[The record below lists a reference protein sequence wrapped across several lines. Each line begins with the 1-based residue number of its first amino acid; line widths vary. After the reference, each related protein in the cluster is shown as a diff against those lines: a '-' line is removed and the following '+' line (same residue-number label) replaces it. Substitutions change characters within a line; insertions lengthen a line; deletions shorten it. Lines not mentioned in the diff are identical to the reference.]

1 MSHSHPA
8 IVVSL
13 QTGFQTLTLNR
24 PGKRNALDDDMYAA
38 LTAALTAGEADPQVR
53 AHVLLGQAGVFSAG
67 NDLAAFATADWTP
80 GVTQPVI
87 TFLRCIV
94 GLQKPLLAGVNGL
107 CVGIGTTLLLHCDYV
122 VASVRTVLRAPFVD
136 LGLVP
141 EAGSSL
147 LAPRLMGTA
156 RAFELLCLGGNFD
169 AARALQCG
177 LVNEVSEAEQVT
189 QRICAVAA
197 TLAGKPQAALRM
209 SRRLLR
215 GDPAELLARIDTEA
229 QLFALQL
236 QSDEARAAF
245 ARFLNK
251 RSAPP

>member
-8 IVVSL
+8 IVVSV
-13 QTGFQTLTLNR
+13 QPGFQTLTLNR
-24 PGKRNALDDDMYAA
+24 PGKRNALDDAMYAA
-38 LTAALTAGEADPQVR
+38 LTAALIAGEADPQVR
-53 AHVLLGQAGVFSAG
+53 VHVLLGQPGVFSAG

-87 TFLRCIV
+87 TFLRCIA
-94 GLQKPLLAGVNGL
+94 GLHKPLLAGVDGL

-122 VASVRTVLRAPFVD
+122 VASTRSVLRAPFVD

-141 EAGSSL
+141 EAASSL
-147 LAPRLMGTA
+147 LAPRLMGMA
-156 RAFELLCLGGNFD
+156 RAFELLCLGGTFD
-169 AARALQCG
+169 AARAAQCG
-177 LVNEVSEAEQVT
+177 LVNELTEAEQVT
-189 QRICAVAA
+189 SRICTVAA
-197 TLAGKPQAALRM
+197 TLAAKPQTALLL

-215 GDPAELLARIDTEA
+215 GDPADVLARIDSEA
-229 QLFALQL
+229 QLFAQQL

-251 RSAPP
+251 RPAQP

>member
-8 IVVSL
+8 IVVSV
-13 QTGFQTLTLNR
+13 QPGFQTLTLNR
-24 PGKRNALDDDMYAA
+24 PGKRNALDDAMYAA
-38 LTAALTAGEADPQVR
+38 LTAALIAGEADPQVR
-53 AHVLLGQAGVFSAG
+53 VHVLLGQAGVFSAG

-94 GLQKPLLAGVNGL
+94 GLQKPLLAGVDGL

-122 VASVRTVLRAPFVD
+122 VASTRSVLRAPFVD

-141 EAGSSL
+141 EAASSL
-147 LAPRLMGTA
+147 LAPRLMGMA
-156 RAFELLCLGGNFD
+156 RAFELLCLGGSFD
-169 AARALQCG
+169 AGRAAQCG
-177 LVNEVSEAEQVT
+177 LVNELTEAEQVT
-189 QRICAVAA
+189 SRICTVAA
-197 TLAGKPQAALRM
+197 TLAAKPQTALLL

-215 GDPAELLARIDTEA
+215 GDPADVLARIDSEA
-229 QLFALQL
+229 QLFAQQL

-251 RSAPP
+251 RPAQP

>member
-13 QTGFQTLTLNR
+13 QPGFQTLTLNR

-38 LTAALTAGEADPQVR
+38 LTAALIAGEADPQVR
-53 AHVLLGQAGVFSAG
+53 VHVLLGQAGVFSAG

-80 GVTQPVI
+80 GVTQPVV

-94 GLQKPLLAGVNGL
+94 GLQKPLLAGVDGL

-122 VASVRTVLRAPFVD
+122 VASTRSVLRAPFVD

-141 EAGSSL
+141 EAASSL
-147 LAPRLMGTA
+147 LAPRLMGMA
-156 RAFELLCLGGNFD
+156 RAFELLCLGGSFD
-169 AARALQCG
+169 AARAAQCG
-177 LVNEVSEAEQVT
+177 LVNEVTEVEQVT
-189 QRICAVAA
+189 SRICTVAA
-197 TLAGKPQAALRM
+197 TLAAKPQAALLL

-215 GDPAELLARIDTEA
+215 GDPADVLARIDTEA
-229 QLFALQL
+229 QLFAQQL
-236 QSDEARAAF
+236 QSEEARAAF

-251 RSAPP
+251 RSLQP